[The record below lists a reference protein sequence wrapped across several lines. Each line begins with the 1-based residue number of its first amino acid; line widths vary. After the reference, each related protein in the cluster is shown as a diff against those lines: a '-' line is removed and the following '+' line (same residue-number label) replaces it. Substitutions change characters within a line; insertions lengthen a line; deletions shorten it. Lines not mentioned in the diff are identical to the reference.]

1 MPLLYAPVAFEAHC
15 AIPLPLACGS
25 NSPVKRDANSRT
37 NTPVRRR
44 TVIAIS
50 LIVTLV
56 MAGCDRFSSVSA
68 DPAKQ
73 AKLAGVLAREQAL
86 KAELQKVSVGQAAH
100 CPPGYIAEADGSG
113 NASGKLVPLSRKDM
127 VEKLER
133 ATVLVLAPAAKG
145 IASGSGFFISP
156 QHIITNRHVV
166 ESSTDGRVLV
176 GNRPLQRMRR
186 GTVVAVTNNS
196 NPGSPDFALIRLDD
210 GQAPGVLDINTEPT
224 KLSDVTAAGYPGL
237 VMRGDANYVRLVRDG
252 DLAAGS
258 GIDLSTTRG
267 TIQSLQTSATG
278 TPIIVHT
285 ANIYQGNSGG
295 PLVDACGRVVGV
307 NTFIAVDEKQAG
319 RVAYAIHAQPLATF
333 AEHAGTAAKV
343 DSRPCE

>member
-1 MPLLYAPVAFEAHC
+1 MRWR
-15 AIPLPLACGS
+15 
-25 NSPVKRDANSRT
+25 N
-37 NTPVRRR
+37 
-44 TVIAIS
+44 VIAVS
-50 LIVTLV
+50 LVTLV
-56 MAGCDRFSSVSA
+56 MTGCDRFSSVSA

-73 AKLAGVLAREQAL
+73 AKLGEALAREDAL
-86 KAELQKVSVGQAAH
+86 KAELKALSTGEAPH
-100 CPPGYIAEADGSG
+100 CPPGYIAEADRGADG
-113 NASGKLVPLSRKDM
+113 PADANGKLTPLSRKDM

-166 ESSTDGRVLV
+166 ESSTDGRVLI

-186 GTVVAVTNNS
+186 GTVVAATNDS
-196 NPGSPDFALIRLDD
+196 NPGSPDFALIRLEE

-267 TIQSLQTSATG
+267 TIQSLQTSAAG
-278 TPIIVHT
+278 TPIVVHT

-319 RVAYAIHAQPLATF
+319 RVAYAIHAQTLATF
-333 AEHAGTAAKV
+333 AERAGTAAKV